1 MYRLIYLSTAIKDK
15 MNDSDLSNLL
25 LKSQKSNRT
34 IDITGILLH
43 KNGEFIQVLEGEKKS
58 VLDLFKIIKK
68 DKRHKN
74 IIAFDQKEIE
84 KRYFTGYFM
93 AFDDAH
99 FDKLNKFESL
109 RDFNQDKILK
119 SDKDSVILFLK
130 TFLEAHKK
138 YSSEN

>member
-1 MYRLIYLSTAIKDK
+1 MFRLIYLSTATKNK
-15 MNDSDLSNLL
+15 MSDSDLNNLL
-25 LKSQKSNRT
+25 LKSQKANRS

-58 VLDLFKIIKK
+58 VLDLFEIIKK

-74 IIAFDQKEIE
+74 IIAFDQKKID

-93 AFDDAH
+93 AFDDSH
-99 FDKLNKFESL
+99 FDKINKFESL

-119 SDKDSVILFLK
+119 SDKDHVIHFLK

-138 YSSEN
+138 YSLEN

>member
-1 MYRLIYLSTAIKDK
+1 MYRLIYLSTASKTK
-15 MNDSDLSNLL
+15 MSDSDLSNLL
-25 LKSQKSNRT
+25 LKSQKSNRN

-43 KNGEFIQVLEGEKKS
+43 KNGEFIQILEGEKKS
-58 VLDLFKIIKK
+58 VLDLFEIIKK

-93 AFDDAH
+93 AFDDTH
-99 FDKLNKFESL
+99 FDNLNKFESL

-119 SDKDSVILFLK
+119 SDKDTVILFLK

-138 YSSEN
+138 YSLEN

>member
-1 MYRLIYLSTAIKDK
+1 MYRLIYLSTASEDK
-15 MNDSDLSNLL
+15 ISDSDLTNLL

-58 VLDLFKIIKK
+58 VLDLFEKIKK

-74 IIAFDQKEIE
+74 LIAFDQKEID

-93 AFDDAH
+93 AFNDSH
-99 FDKLNKFESL
+99 FDKINKFESL

-119 SDKDSVILFLK
+119 SDKDDVIIFLK

-138 YSSEN
+138 YTL

>member
-1 MYRLIYLSTAIKDK
+1 MYRLIYLSTASKTK
-15 MNDSDLSNLL
+15 MSDSDLASLL
-25 LKSQKSNRT
+25 LKSQKSNRN

-43 KNGEFIQVLEGEKKS
+43 KNGEFIQILEGEKKS
-58 VLDLFKIIKK
+58 VLDLFEIIKK

-93 AFDDAH
+93 AFDDTH

-119 SDKDSVILFLK
+119 SDKDTVILFLK

-138 YSSEN
+138 YSLEN